1 MKKVYICAPL
11 GGDVKGNLEK
21 AIQYTRYA
29 LESGVAPVVSHFY
42 ALCLNDDVKEER
54 KLGMDAGIELL
65 KDCDEIW
72 VFGDK
77 ITSGMSKEIEIA
89 EFLNIPRWNVGE
101 KQTGGEDNNEKENVG
116 DLTDDHDSGWVNSF
130 SGVS

>member
-1 MKKVYICAPL
+1 MKKVYICSPL

-21 AIQYTRYA
+21 VIQYTRYA

-77 ITSGMSKEIEIA
+77 ITSGMSKELEIA

-116 DLTDDHDSGWVNSF
+116 DLADDLDRSWTNSC

>member
-29 LESGVAPVVSHFY
+29 LESGVVPVVSHFY
-42 ALCLNDDVKEER
+42 AFCLNDNIKEER

-65 KDCDEIW
+65 KGCDEIW

-77 ITSGMSKEIEIA
+77 ITSGMSNEIEIA
-89 EFLNIPRWNVGE
+89 KFLNIPRWNVGE
-101 KQTGGEDNNEKENVG
+101 IKAGGEDNNEKENVG
-116 DLTDDHDSGWVNSF
+116 NAINDHDSGWVNSF